1 MPFGNMLPCLI
12 YLSLLCVVA
21 GLGLL
26 IYSESTND
34 MHNSL
39 FCFYVGIGLG
49 VIAVVLLFIAALSV

>member
-1 MPFGNMLPCLI
+1 MISCLMYI
-12 YLSLLCVVA
+12 TLLCVIA

-26 IYSESTND
+26 IYSERTND

-49 VIAVVLLFIAALSV
+49 CIAAILLIIAALSV